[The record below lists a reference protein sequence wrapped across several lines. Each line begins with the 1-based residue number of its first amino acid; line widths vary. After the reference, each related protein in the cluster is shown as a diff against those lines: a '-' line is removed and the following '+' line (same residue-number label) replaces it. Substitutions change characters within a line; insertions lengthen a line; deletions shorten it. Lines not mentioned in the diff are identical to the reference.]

1 MKFRSMLAAGLISAV
16 AMSGAQVAQ
25 ADTSIYTPNSH
36 ARVAQQG
43 AQKQGTQQSRPTTEP
58 GSFEG
63 LSSNAGD
70 TKDTLLAGS
79 SDSRGNLDPKKVEQW
94 LAIIGSVATLI
105 ATLGAAFMGAQHAR

>member
-43 AQKQGTQQSRPTTEP
+43 
-58 GSFEG
+58 
-63 LSSNAGD
+63 LS
-70 TKDTLLAGS
+70 
-79 SDSRGNLDPKKVEQW
+79 
-94 LAIIGSVATLI
+94 LI
-105 ATLGAAFMGAQHAR
+105 HI